1 MISTDTVFQQETR
14 ESKVERLKSI
24 GYQTLPDGDGEKI
37 YDVICNNSED
47 WQHIDSMLS
56 QDGTSEP
63 NVPTHQCECIDK
75 NKCLSKVGT
84 YMLTDAEAE
93 SLKLN
98 SKVTN
103 VAIAKRYYRATFLD
117 EDEIERCTSFD
128 RYSSNVKSQ
137 RSITSAGAPSNP
149 DSTYLGR
156 SGYNR
161 LRMTAEVN
169 PWRGSANTTVIDSKI
184 PQKGDGSDVDVIV
197 ADDGSW
203 FGHIEFV
210 KTGVGEPQNY
220 RGGNVLS
227 SDGKCGLLDLVLDSP
242 YYIDPDF
249 FNADAANR
257 LITRWDGTTVPV
269 ESVARDWWGTES
281 TSTRSAKFVSTDL
294 GGTATIGSD
303 EDFGTISISSGYTRS
318 YQNGSNTSKGQGITS
333 ENDYHSVPC
342 QSQAYGKTH
351 GWAYNSNK
359 WYVTILFNTYAAGDI
374 NTFKMIKVFHQ
385 LKPNNPSYGTKNPT
399 IMSNS
404 WAYTKNVSSSGY
416 YYYRTPG
423 DGTGGVSY
431 TSSTKPGF
439 VDNLTGN
446 GPRWHNPTSE
456 TISVAIGE
464 VIDAGVFVF
473 VAAGNNNAKIVKAN
487 HADYDNYASTSSTR
501 TLSDAE
507 SLGLMTNRA
516 STPAQGEILDT
527 LVGSSTYNQTVNR
540 AFIIGALEMEQRNSN
555 LQEEKA
561 YETATGNAVDMY
573 TGGYDSV
580 GAQSNG
586 FTTYPRYDST
596 YTIDSTTSETS
607 NDCWFG
613 GTSSACP
620 VAVGL
625 VATKL
630 QYNRS
635 WTWRDLKD
643 WLSNSVTSQPSTPF
657 YTGSESTT
665 ANDSNWTDQSSL
677 QGGDPKVLWDAATT
691 NDPSVFIDNTSVS
704 DTTPDEGDTINI
716 TITTDT
722 TSGTLYY
729 SIEPDSGSS
738 ISASDFTSNSLTGSF
753 NISSGTGSLSLTL
766 SSDSTTEGTETFRL
780 RIREGSTTGTIIA
793 TTNYIS
799 LADTSTS
806 NGGGGGG
813 SSDNNFADS
822 IKFASGDGLIFNGAG
837 MKIYL
842 SPS

>member
-1 MISTDTVFQQETR
+1 MISTDAVFQQESR
-14 ESKVERLKSI
+14 EEKVERLKSI
-24 GYQTLPDGDGEKI
+24 GYQTLPEGDGEKA
-37 YDVICNNSED
+37 YDVICHNSMD
-47 WQHIDSMLS
+47 WQYIDSMLC
-56 QDGTSEP
+56 QDGTSEL
-63 NVPTHQCECIDK
+63 NVPVHHCECIDK
-75 NKCLSKVGT
+75 NKSLSKVGT

-93 SLKLN
+93 SLRLN
-98 SKVTN
+98 PKVAS
-103 VAIAKRYYRATFLD
+103 VVIAKRYYKATFLD
-117 EDEIERCTSFD
+117 EDQIERCTSFD
-128 RYSSNVKSQ
+128 RYISNVKNQ
-137 RSITSAGAPSNP
+137 RYITSAGAPSNP

-169 PWRGSANTTVIDSKI
+169 PWRGSSNTTVIDSKI

-227 SDGKCGLLDLVLDSP
+227 PDGKCGLLDLVLDAP
-242 YYIDPDF
+242 YYLDPDF

-257 LITRWDGTTVPV
+257 LMTRWDGTTVPV
-269 ESVARDWWGTES
+269 ESYARSWWGTES

-303 EDFGTISISSGYTRS
+303 EDFGTISITSGYTRS
-318 YQNGSNTSKGQGITS
+318 YQNGSNTAKGQGITS

-351 GWAYNSNK
+351 GWAYNANK
-359 WYVTILFNTYAAGDI
+359 WYVTVAFNNYAAGTD
-374 NTFKMIKVFHQ
+374 NSFKMIKVFHQ
-385 LKPNNPSYGTKNPT
+385 LKPDNPSYGTKDPT

-404 WAYTKNVSSSGY
+404 WSAYTSVSSTGY
-416 YYYRTPG
+416 YYYRTAG

-431 TSSTKPGF
+431 TSKPGF
-439 VDNLTGN
+439 VNYYTGN
-446 GPRWHNPTSE
+446 PPAYEKPTANS
-456 TISVAIGE
+456 TTVAIGE
-464 VIDAGVFVF
+464 AIDAGVLVF
-473 VAAGNNNAKIVKAN
+473 VSAGNNNAKLVKAN
-487 HADYDNYASTSSTR
+487 HPDYNNYTSPFSST
-501 TLSDAE
+501 TLSEAE
-507 SLGLMTNRA
+507 TFGYIRNRA
-516 STPAQGEILDT
+516 ASPAQGEILDT
-527 LVGSSTYNQTVNR
+527 LVGSPTYNQTVNR
-540 AFIIGALEMEQRNSN
+540 AFIIGALESDQRNSN

-586 FTTYPRYDST
+586 FTTYLRYDST
-596 YTIDSTTSETS
+596 YTIDSTTSITS

-630 QYNRS
+630 QHNRS
-635 WTWRDLKD
+635 WTWRDLKN
-643 WLSNSVTSQPSTPF
+643 WLSNSVTNQPSTHF

-665 ANDSNWTDQSSL
+665 ANDSNWSDQSSL
-677 QGGDPKVLWDAATT
+677 QGGDPKILWDAATT
-691 NDPSVFIDNTSVS
+691 SDPSVFVDSASVS
-704 DTTPDEGDTINI
+704 DTTPDEGDSINI

-753 NISSGTGSLSLTL
+753 NISSGTGSVSLSL
-766 SSDSTTEGTETFRL
+766 SSDSTTEGTENFRL
-780 RIREGSTTGTIIA
+780 RIREGSTTGNIIA
-793 TTNYIS
+793 TTDYINI
-799 LADTSTS
+799 ADTSTGT
-806 NGGGGGG
+806 GGGVGGFG
-813 SSDNNFADS
+813 SDFDAVR
-822 IKFASGDGLIFNGAG
+822 FASGDGLVFNGAG
-837 MKIYL
+837 MKIYV